1 MALLPV
7 SGLRLPV
14 SYLDDLL
21 RSPWHQPP
29 SKMKITSAKPAGEYR
44 LEVEFDNGTRGTI
57 DLCDYAGIGIFRPW
71 LQPEFFK
78 QVSVSSEG
86 ALSWPGGLDLC
97 ADALYL
103 RLTGQSAE
111 EIFPALRRNKAKSAA
126 HALVSRARAAAE
138 RMRTEGFDRAQVARE
153 VEAFLDEFAR
163 TGTVTK
169 DDSQT

>member
-1 MALLPV
+1 V
-7 SGLRLPV
+7 
-14 SYLDDLL
+14 
-21 RSPWHQPP
+21 
-29 SKMKITSAKPAGEYR
+29 KITTAKPAGGYR

-57 DLCDYAGIGIFRPW
+57 DVSDYAGIEVFQPW
-71 LQPEFFK
+71 LQPGFFE
-78 QVSVSSEG
+78 QVRVSSEG

-111 EIFPALRRNKAKSAA
+111 EIFPSLRRNKAKSAA
-126 HALVSRARAAAE
+126 HALVSQARAGAE
-138 RMRTEGFDRAQVARE
+138 RMRIEGFDRAQVARE